1 MAIGLNN
8 KIARGKI
15 ERQLAKIYCLGTK
28 EQDSN
33 TLRDQIA
40 KKQDGKCQKYTPLHD
55 IYISSKGRIP
65 LYIYHAL
72 GQIFDICFSD
82 ICYLLSGCSAMVR
95 RELGWREGRIVPV

>member
-1 MAIGLNN
+1 MGLNGRMA
-8 KIARGKI
+8 KGKM
-15 ERQLAKIYCLGTK
+15 EMQLAKTYRLEAK
-28 EQDSN
+28 KQNSN
-33 TLRDQIA
+33 MLRNQIA

-82 ICYLLSGCSAMVR
+82 ICHLLSGYFAMGVR
-95 RELGWREGRIVPV
+95 RDGEVSCVWGVGE